1 MKRLPF
7 LLVPIA
13 LAPPAVLFAQ
23 EPPKVTSIAVQPGV
37 EVELE
42 FTDTTI
48 GGVRYTL
55 EASEGLFGWSE
66 IASGLPNILDTSRYA
81 LNSPIGEGETRKFFQ
96 IRSEPAAATLGFES
110 SALEVDEGS
119 GAQQVAVRFVDESGA
134 PLIYNG
140 PLSYRWSGATAL
152 VGSLTG
158 TVMAGGTG
166 TVIPLDILDNTETES
181 LRQLTLTLMA
191 DGSGNYEV
199 NPAAA
204 ASTVTILEN
213 DNFWRGGFVSE
224 SGILGLEF
232 YVQRDSGLLTI
243 SLTDGTELLP
253 EGGLSIGTA
262 ATLSDTVFHVEF
274 PGTDVLSTA
283 ENLVAAGTRLELVLD
298 ADSSIAG
305 QTVSS
310 DELAG
315 TGTLTLRNLT
325 KPHLD
330 TTITGTFVVRQD
342 PPLQPD
348 DDLILE

>member
-1 MKRLPF
+1 MKRLHF
-7 LLVPIA
+7 LLIPFG
-13 LAPPAVLFAQ
+13 LAPSAVLLAQ
-23 EPPKVTSIAVQPGV
+23 EPLKVTSFAIQPGV

-42 FTDTTI
+42 FIDTTI

-55 EASEGLFGWSE
+55 ESSVDLLGWTE
-66 IASGLPNILDTSRYA
+66 VGSGLPDILGTNQYA
-81 LNSPIGEGETRKFFQ
+81 LSSPISEGETRKFFQ
-96 IRSEPAAATLGFES
+96 IRAEPVAATLGFEFT
-110 SALEVDEGS
+110 ALEVDEGS
-119 GAQQVAVRFVDESGA
+119 GAQQIAVKFVNETGA

-140 PLSYRWSGATAL
+140 PISYRWSGATEL

-158 TVMAGGTG
+158 SVMAGGTG
-166 TVIPLDILDNTETES
+166 AVIPIDILDNSETEP
-181 LRQLTLTLMA
+181 LRQFTLTLMA
-191 DGSGNYEV
+191 DGTGNYEV

-224 SGILGLEF
+224 SGILNLEF
-232 YVQRDSGLLTI
+232 YLQRESGSLTI

-253 EGGLSIGTA
+253 QGGLSVSTS
-262 ATLSDTVFHVEF
+262 ATLSDTIFHVEF

-283 ENLVAAGTRLELVLD
+283 ENLVAVGTRLELVLD
-298 ADSSIAG
+298 ADSSMPG
-305 QTVSS
+305 QTVSA

-315 TGTLTLRNLT
+315 TGTLTLRNIA

-330 TTITGTFVVRQD
+330 TSITGNFVVRQD

-348 DDLILE
+348 GDLILE